1 MCEDEKTSLLAVL
14 ALPFPSDVPPSLR
27 GELRDLCANV
37 AFPRDMLAKMSAADG
52 TVIGETGPALIKRL
66 GFEFHF
72 EWKLMEMIGS
82 YTTGVADEV
91 EFLSYVVLCCF
102 VQWRIDSGEIVFDT
116 KFKVMMQGLTFASDP
131 RFSFSNVAA
140 QLFRNLYSHYL
151 LSDENEL
158 LEFLCEQTE
167 KELAVCSEGDWED
180 FERLIVKLTEKV
192 VGARPVPG
200 NREEILMKHIT
211 RVAKRWSFSTSS
223 ANTIVSKFS
232 EVLSSM
238 NTQAVSMMLSLAPN
252 LKPVVVE
259 TQGSLLISLLFARV
273 GDSPFITVDNVT
285 CTTMS
290 LPAAVVTGNVEM
302 EIVEQRT
309 FRKEVS
315 LERLDMVEHANV
327 DLDCPFVDM
336 ALAVS
341 GVAKLSQSLL
351 DHCIGVFIGHV
362 SKNVLS
368 HMFVMNIILSNVV
381 LNKEQFMRLWGCLVN
396 TPVFDPNVSVF
407 DNTEYSNI
415 VGKLRRDFFD
425 AFARSG
431 FPCLSFVLES
441 LVEKPLLLGETLQFI
456 SPMLHFIHIDEFNDK
471 NLIQIVSQQL
481 VVWQK
486 RHIAADDSNESFIEF
501 TRLGL
506 IFLFK
511 NAAEQFPSAW
521 FQNMFFLPAFFSL
534 FFEEPTQDIAVSCLY
549 QFFSSTAPISGSF
562 VQFILCFI
570 DVAKLQLPN
579 ERYAKLLLC
588 FFRPLNESIL
598 HGADVFDSL
607 QDIARSVESV
617 LQELDDGSV
626 CQELFLELLQ
636 FISFRPSLF
645 QLDVVNLMCSKL
657 KLPNSHAEVTKK
669 LLQITTGKQQFT
681 NLGFSEIVVP
691 AVLPALISVC
701 HIEEEYVAVLTKLLE
716 LLRSSIGN
724 TVQAHKGGL
733 DIAVIDYLAHRRDS
747 TQMTESMTLAI
758 SMLDVI
764 HEVVSSTTAVQR
776 YISLL
781 VPINGQCLP
790 IYQPSLLKS
799 MSMVA
804 STAKSKPR
812 IWIPMVPSMHSIR
825 VKDIPAKVLN
835 KGFMLT
841 MWIYMEDGKDTNQLK
856 LISLMDE
863 CNCAYQILISSH
875 TVWITAENRMIVA
888 TSKVD
893 RRLEAGKWVVVS
905 IHGHPSAHGWEQFAR
920 VGSSVSNES
929 ISSWTGF
936 AGDLVEIRTNLPS
949 EKMFADA
956 AGYLGGFALSA
967 YDADSHFHIE
977 WESLY
982 SKVPKDAMLSVVPID
997 KDYMLSIECKSIFPV
1012 SGVLESTVERKTTS
1026 FVDILLNSVKVES
1039 LLPVVAGASLPLI
1052 DGCETENICVLAI
1065 DVIANYLKL
1074 TTNLTQMLG
1083 TCIPTL
1089 ACLLKRI
1096 AENSITY
1103 GLYLRCVDF
1112 STILDGVH
1120 QKEFCHRVLLNID
1133 IWKRGGILTL
1143 HRVLRHWQRV
1153 LFSLYPDIFEFQLL
1167 ISKLAETEEMVTVQ
1181 SLCEIIYQL
1190 EVSAPKTEHL
1200 ETLVGFCFVLTNT
1213 DMLVVFLS
1221 LISRLYSL
1229 ETAPDLDYRCLS
1241 QLHNLIAL
1249 ANEDVVLSIV
1259 KIISQ
1264 CRTDPTIEF
1273 RVMFSEIPVAM
1284 QTTSLLDMLVSTN
1297 LQSLLEA
1304 ECFLAVMIHEEEK
1317 FLKQMPDVALT
1328 NELALVLISMLLNQ
1342 SVEHLVFDKLIRAG
1356 DRPFEF
1362 AMMIELFCNSMKT
1375 PSLALDFLYRYL
1387 LVSEVKSEAQF
1398 REIYPGIMDFIIF
1411 HSPYDHAS
1419 VMGQWFPWYEKV
1431 DAAPSLKK
1439 TIKGIISD
1447 VACVS
1452 CTNYHFG
1459 LRIDQDGIWKDL
1471 NLAKLCLMHF
1481 ASYPLPDFLLS
1492 DLLLCRFVMRFDR
1505 EFATDHLF
1513 KIMAMQEK
1521 WGEMI
1526 QIVSQAALALNIQLP
1541 LEFEAI
1547 HDPSA
1552 TVLGLLSTYSSPAS
1566 FMTRLCEFQ
1575 SEIACCLDAWKHHLS
1590 EECQVAQKQLGQI
1603 AIEIKDTINTESQ
1616 RWDAEAL
1623 QKWRSMYRELS
1634 LGIWKEDS
1642 DTEVMLHFKRDN
1654 TICGTG
1660 SAVMPAKLVINHK
1673 HDDHLLAVLT
1683 RKTGSVQMA
1692 QRIMEEMKD
1701 NREAVKEEDEP
1712 NATLDSSPQISP
1724 RLETSNCILVKC
1736 SGETPCMFELM
1747 KTQMFIY
1754 LPNRVHQI
1762 QLKHVCRVVPK
1773 PYCHRKQAI
1782 EIFTVDH
1789 RSFFLVFRT
1798 PDILQ
1803 KLMRYSWFKKEE
1815 TPLTHEWVEGNISNF
1830 EYLMNVNFCSGR
1842 TYNNP
1847 SQYPIMPWILSDYTS
1862 EQLNLEDISIYRDLS
1877 LPIGAINLQKRSEH
1891 NVSYVNCGY
1900 FFGSGPVSP
1909 AIVYRY
1915 LIRLEPFTSLHIAFQ
1930 GGKFDHADR
1939 QFQTI
1944 QRAYL
1949 HSVSTEPMEL
1959 IPELFTCPDIFVNK
1973 NKFELGTNIPNDDV
1987 ELPPWAS
1994 SPIDFIYKHRKA
2006 LESDYVSQHV
2016 HSWIDLMFGAYQ
2028 KDPEHI
2034 NVYAPFLYEGFQ
2046 SSEDMTQKEI
2056 DVGLGQCGQIPS
2068 RLFTKPHP
2076 TRKVFERSSI
2086 LSGLV
2091 THQFDFSIDNVLP
2104 LQKKRTSLLLC
2115 SADGVVRSVVFTFT
2129 AEKIM
2134 PARKKASN
2142 KKCTL
2147 DSPRLLT
2154 KNLLLGLD
2162 ETRHKI
2168 TVVDWREQ
2176 KCSHSNIIFGTI
2188 TFVEVDA
2195 PIILAVADDATAT
2208 FWRQDFLET
2217 PLFVVES
2224 THGEYT
2230 CGCVR
2235 DSFDLAVLGAADGTL
2250 ELVSLRRRKVTLT
2263 IKLDGHTPQIV
2274 AVSQSMGFI
2283 LVYSTSAQELGAFLT
2298 LFTVNGDH
2306 IKSINL
2312 GANEKVTNINLFV
2325 DHKGFDYVAI
2335 ATASG
2340 KVLAFELYFMK
2351 PSVLMR
2357 NCPTPGTLHYDR
2369 KSHVLMHF
2377 AASGK
2382 LTCFPFV
2389 PK

>member
-14 ALPFPSDVPPSLR
+14 ALPFPKHVPPSLQ
-27 GELRDLCANV
+27 GEMLDLCAKIV
-37 AFPRDMLAKMSAADG
+37 FPRDMLTKLSAADG
-52 TVIGETGPALIKRL
+52 TVIGETGPSLIKRL
-66 GFEFHF
+66 GFEFQF
-72 EWKLMEMIGS
+72 EWKLVEMIGS

-91 EFLSYVVLCCF
+91 EFLSFVVLCCF
-102 VQWRIDSGEIVFDT
+102 VQWRIDSVEIAFDG
-116 KFKVMMQGLTFASDP
+116 KFKAMLQGLTFASDP
-131 RFSFSNVAA
+131 MFRFSNVAA
-140 QLFRNLYSHYL
+140 QLFRNMYSLYL
-151 LSDENEL
+151 LGDDNEL

-167 KELAVCSEGDWED
+167 KELAVCAGDWED
-180 FERLIVKLTEKV
+180 FERLIVKLAEKEI
-192 VGARPVPG
+192 GGQAVPG
-200 NREEILMKHIT
+200 RTEEILMKHIT
-211 RVAKRWSFSTSS
+211 RIAKSWSFSTSS
-223 ANTIVSKFS
+223 AHTIMSKFS
-232 EVLSSM
+232 GCLSNM
-238 NTQAVSMMLSLAPN
+238 NTQAVLMMLSLAPN

-273 GDSPFITVDNVT
+273 EENPFITVDNVT
-285 CTTMS
+285 CTSMS

-315 LERLDMVEHANV
+315 LERLAMVEPVNV
-327 DLDCPFVDM
+327 DLECPFFDM
-336 ALAVS
+336 ALAIS
-341 GVAKLSQSLL
+341 GVVKLSQSLL
-351 DHCIGVFIGHV
+351 DHCIGVFLEHV
-362 SKNVLS
+362 SNNILS
-368 HMFVMNIILSNVV
+368 HMFVFNIILSNVV
-381 LNKEQFMRLWGCLVN
+381 LNKEQFKRLWSCLVS

-415 VGKLRRDFFD
+415 IGKLRRDFFD

-431 FPCLSFVLES
+431 FPCLSFLLES
-441 LVEKPLLLGETLQFI
+441 LVEKPLLLGETLQII
-456 SPMLHFIHIDEFNDK
+456 SPMLHFIHVDEFDDK

-486 RHIAADDSNESFIEF
+486 RHIEADDSNESFIEL

-506 IFLFK
+506 ILLFK
-511 NAAEQFPSAW
+511 NAAEKFPSAW

-534 FFEEPTQDIAVSCLY
+534 FFEEPTQEIAVNCLS
-549 QFFSSTAPISGSF
+549 QFFSSNAPISGPF
-562 VQFILCFI
+562 VQFIRCFI
-570 DVAKLQLPN
+570 DVARMQLPN
-579 ERYAKLLLC
+579 ERYAKLLVC
-588 FFRPLNESIL
+588 FFRPLNEGIL

-607 QDIARSVESV
+607 QDISTSAESV

-636 FISFRPSLF
+636 FISFRPSMF
-645 QLDVVNLMCSKL
+645 QLDIVNLMCSKL
-657 KLPNSHAEVTKK
+657 KLPNCHAEVTKK
-669 LLQITTGKQQFT
+669 LLQIATGKQQFT
-681 NLGFSEIVVP
+681 NLGFFEIVVP

-701 HIEEEYVAVLTKLLE
+701 HVEEEYVAVLTKLLE
-716 LLRSSIGN
+716 LVRSSISN
-724 TVQAHKGGL
+724 KVQANKGGL
-733 DIAVIDYLAHRRDS
+733 DIAVIDYLARMRDS
-747 TQMTESMTLAI
+747 TQMTESMTLAVSLLELI
-758 SMLDVI
+758 N
-764 HEVVSSTTAVQR
+764 EVVSSTTAVQR

-781 VPINGQCLP
+781 VPINGQYLP
-790 IYQPSLLKS
+790 IYQPALLKS

-812 IWIPMVPSMHSIR
+812 TWIPMVPSMHSIR

-835 KGFMLT
+835 QGFMLT
-841 MWIYMEDGKDTNQLK
+841 MWIYMEDGKDANQLK
-856 LISLMDE
+856 LISLEDE
-863 CNCAYQILISSH
+863 CKCAYHILIASH
-875 TVWITAENRMIVA
+875 TVWVCAENRTMVA

-893 RRLEAGKWVVVS
+893 RRLDTGKWVVVS
-905 IHGHPSAHGWEQFAR
+905 IHGHPAPQGWEQFAR
-920 VGSSVSNES
+920 VGAGISNDS

-936 AGDLVEIRTNLPS
+936 TGELVEIRTNIQA
-949 EKMFADA
+949 EKMFTDA
-956 AGYLGGFALSA
+956 TGYLGGFALSA
-967 YDADSHFHIE
+967 YDEDSHFHIE

-982 SKVPKDAMLSVVPID
+982 SKVPKDALLSVVPID
-997 KDYMLSIECKSIFPV
+997 KDYVLGIECKSIFPV
-1012 SGVLESTVERKTTS
+1012 TGVLESTVERKTS

-1039 LLPVVAGASLPLI
+1039 LLPVIAGASLPLI
-1052 DGCETENICVLAI
+1052 DGCETENICELAI

-1074 TTNLTQMLG
+1074 TTNITQMLG

-1153 LFSLYPDIFEFQLL
+1153 LFSLFPDLFEFQLL
-1167 ISKLAETEEMVTVQ
+1167 VSKLSETEEMVTVQ

-1190 EVSAPKTEHL
+1190 EAPAPKTEHL
-1200 ETLVGFCFVLTNT
+1200 EILVGFCLVLTNT

-1229 ETAPDLDYRCLS
+1229 ETAPDLDYCCLS
-1241 QLHNLIAL
+1241 QLYNLIAFN
-1249 ANEDVVLSIV
+1249 NEDVVLGVV
-1259 KIISQ
+1259 KIVSK
-1264 CRTDPTIEF
+1264 CRTDPTAEF
-1273 RVMFSEIPVAM
+1273 RVMFSEIPLAM
-1284 QTTSLLDMLVSTN
+1284 QTTSLLDMLLSTH
-1297 LQSLLEA
+1297 LQSLLEV
-1304 ECFLAVMIHEEEK
+1304 ECLLAVMVHEEERL
-1317 FLKQMPDVALT
+1317 LKQMPDIALT
-1328 NELALVLISMLLNQ
+1328 NELAIMLVSMLLNQ
-1342 SVEHLVFDKLIRAG
+1342 SVEHLVFDKLIRGG
-1356 DRPFEF
+1356 DEPVKF
-1362 AMMIELFCNSMKT
+1362 AMMIELFCNSMKI

-1387 LVSEVKSEAQF
+1387 LVSEIKNEAQF
-1398 REIYPGIMDFIIF
+1398 RELYPRIMDFIVF

-1419 VMGQWFPWYEKV
+1419 VMGQLFPWYEEG
-1431 DAAPSLKK
+1431 DAPNSLNK

-1447 VACVS
+1447 VAYVS

-1459 LRIDQDGIWKDL
+1459 LRIEGDGSWKDL
-1471 NLAKLCLMHF
+1471 NLAKLCLLQF
-1481 ASYPLPDFLLS
+1481 ASYPLPEFLLS
-1492 DLLLCRFVMRFDR
+1492 DLLLCRFVLRFDR
-1505 EFATDHLF
+1505 EFAIDHLF
-1513 KIMAMQEK
+1513 KIIAMQEK

-1526 QIVSQAALALNIQLP
+1526 QIVSQAALTLNIQLP
-1541 LEFEAI
+1541 SEI
-1547 HDPSA
+1547 ITISDPSA
-1552 TVLGLLSTYSSPAS
+1552 TLGLLSTYSNPES

-1575 SEIACCLDAWKHHLS
+1575 SEIECCLDAWKKHLL
-1590 EECQVAQKQLGQI
+1590 EECHAAQKHLGQI

-1623 QKWRSMYRELS
+1623 QKWRSIYRELC
-1634 LGIWKEDS
+1634 LGIWKQDN
-1642 DTEVMLHFKRDN
+1642 DTKVMLHFKCDN
-1654 TICGTG
+1654 VLCGTG
-1660 SAVMPAKLVINHK
+1660 SAMMPAKLMINHK

-1701 NREAVKEEDEP
+1701 NQASVKEEDKP
-1712 NATLDSSPQISP
+1712 NATLDSSKQISP
-1724 RLETSNCILVKC
+1724 RLETTNCVLVKC
-1736 SGETPCMFELM
+1736 SGETPCFFELM
-1747 KTQMFIY
+1747 KTQIFIY

-1762 QLKHVCRVVPK
+1762 QLKHVYCAIPK
-1773 PYCHRKQAI
+1773 PYLHQKHAI
-1782 EIFTVDH
+1782 EIVTVDH
-1789 RSFFLVFRT
+1789 RSFLLVFRT

-1815 TPLTHEWVEGNISNF
+1815 TPLTQEWVEGEISNF

-1842 TYNNP
+1842 TYNCP

-1877 LPIGAINLQKRSEH
+1877 LPIGAINPQKNRECSL
-1891 NVSYVNCGY
+1891 SYENCGY
-1900 FFGSGPVSP
+1900 FFSSGPIGP

-1930 GGKFDHADR
+1930 GGRFDHAER

-1944 QRAYL
+1944 NRAYL
-1949 HSVSTEPMEL
+1949 HSVTTEPMEL
-1959 IPELFTCPDIFVNK
+1959 IPELFTCPDILVNK
-1973 NKFELGTNIPNDDV
+1973 NKFELGTNVPNDDV

-2006 LESDYVSQHV
+2006 LESDHVSQHL
-2016 HSWIDLMFGAYQ
+2016 HDWINLMFGAYQ
-2028 KDPEHI
+2028 RDPDHM

-2046 SSEDMTQKEI
+2046 PSEDMTQKEI
-2056 DVGLGQCGQIPS
+2056 DIALRNCGQIPS

-2076 TRKVFERSSI
+2076 TRKVFERSSTI
-2086 LSGLV
+2086 SGLLS
-2091 THQFDFSIDNVLP
+2091 HQFDFSIDNILP
-2104 LQKKRTSLLLC
+2104 LQKSRTSVLLC
-2115 SADGVVRSVVFTFT
+2115 SAEGLVHSVIFTFT
-2129 AEKIM
+2129 ADKIT
-2134 PARKKASN
+2134 PTTKKASN

-2147 DSPRLLT
+2147 DSLRLLT
-2154 KNLLLGLD
+2154 KHLLLGLD
-2162 ETRHKI
+2162 ETHHKL
-2168 TVVDWREQ
+2168 TVVDWRDQ
-2176 KCSHSNIIFGTI
+2176 KPLHSNIIFGTI
-2188 TFVEVDA
+2188 TFVECDA

-2224 THGEYT
+2224 THGAYT

-2250 ELVSLRRRKVTLT
+2250 ELVSLRHRKVTLT

-2274 AVSQSMGFI
+2274 AVSKSMGFI
-2283 LVYSTSAQELGAFLT
+2283 LVYSTSAQELGALLT

-2306 IKSINL
+2306 IKSVNL
-2312 GANEKVTNINLFV
+2312 GSDEKVTNIELFV
-2325 DHKGFDYVAI
+2325 DHKGFDYAAI

-2340 KVLAFELYFMK
+2340 KVFAFELYYMK

-2357 NCPTPGTLHYDR
+2357 NCQNPGTLHYDR
-2369 KSHVLMHF
+2369 KSHILMHF